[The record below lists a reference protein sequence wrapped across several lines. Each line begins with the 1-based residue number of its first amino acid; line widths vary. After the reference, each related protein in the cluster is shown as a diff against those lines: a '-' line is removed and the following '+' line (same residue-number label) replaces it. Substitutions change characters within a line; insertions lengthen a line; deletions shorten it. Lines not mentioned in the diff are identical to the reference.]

1 MFSVRRGIIPALY
14 GSFFLLAL
22 IGTIKYLPMASRSG
36 LNSMFQI
43 SATIEESAQIMGVPW
58 HKRMLRILVPIQ
70 KTSILSG
77 YLLPFI
83 SCMREM
89 ELFVM
94 LYTPSSMLLTTLLF
108 FYNQKGYDQFA
119 NAITLIIVIVIVT
132 FNALINKIT
141 GASIDSGIGG

>member
-1 MFSVRRGIIPALY
+1 PALY
-14 GSFFLLAL
+14 GSFFLMVL

-43 SATIEESAQIMGVPW
+43 SATLEESAQMMGAPW
-58 HKRMLRILVPIQ
+58 WKRMLRILVPIQ

-83 SCMREM
+83 SCTREM

-94 LYTPSSMLLTTLLF
+94 LYTPKYTLLTTLLF
-108 FYNQKGYDQFA
+108 MYNQKGYDQFA
-119 NAITLIIVIVIVT
+119 NAITLIIVIIVVV